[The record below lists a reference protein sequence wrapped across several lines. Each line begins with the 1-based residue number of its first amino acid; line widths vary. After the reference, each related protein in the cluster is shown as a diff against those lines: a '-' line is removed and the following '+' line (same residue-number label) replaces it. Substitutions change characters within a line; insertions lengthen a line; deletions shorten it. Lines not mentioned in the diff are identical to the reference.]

1 MNLSAYLQ
9 RIGFTGVPDVSLRTL
24 QQIVLRHICSI
35 PFENLDVLL
44 NRGISLDDDAIEQK
58 LVHNRRGGYCFEQNG
73 LLLRAL
79 QAIGFSA
86 SPLSARVRLQAPRDF
101 VPPRT
106 HLWVRVDLD
115 GVPWMVD
122 CGIGALAP
130 TAPIR
135 LDLLDVEQPSIHEPR
150 RIVRGDGFPS
160 PHYFHQAKLGEDWAD
175 VNEFTLE
182 EMPRIDREIGNW
194 WTSTNPNS
202 KFRQNLMVALAR
214 PDGTRLS
221 ILNRE
226 FTQRHGAEILERF
239 EIADGD
245 QLLNVLNDRFGL
257 SFPSGTK
264 FGPPD
269 AIWPT

>member
-9 RIGFTGVPDVSLRTL
+9 RIGFAGEPDVSLATL
-24 QQIVLRHICSI
+24 QRIVLRHICSI

-44 NRGISLDDDAIEQK
+44 NRGISLEDDTIEQK
-58 LVHNRRGGYCFEQNG
+58 LVHNRRGGYCFEQNS

-86 SPLSARVRLQAPRDF
+86 TPLSARVRLKAPRDF

-106 HLWVRVDLD
+106 HLFVRVDLD
-115 GVPWMVD
+115 GIPWMVD
-122 CGIGALAP
+122 CGIGSLAP

-135 LDLLDVEQPSIHEPR
+135 LDLLDAEQPSTHEAR
-150 RIVRGDGFPS
+150 RIVRDERLPS
-160 PHYFHQAKLGEDWAD
+160 PHYFHQAKLADEWAD

-194 WTSTNPNS
+194 WTSTNPGS

-221 ILNRE
+221 ILNHE
-226 FTQRHGAEILERF
+226 FTHRRGAEILERF

-245 QLLNVLNDRFGL
+245 QLLEVLSDRFGL
-257 SFPSGTK
+257 VFPKETR
-264 FGPPD
+264 FEVNVV
-269 AIWPT
+269 